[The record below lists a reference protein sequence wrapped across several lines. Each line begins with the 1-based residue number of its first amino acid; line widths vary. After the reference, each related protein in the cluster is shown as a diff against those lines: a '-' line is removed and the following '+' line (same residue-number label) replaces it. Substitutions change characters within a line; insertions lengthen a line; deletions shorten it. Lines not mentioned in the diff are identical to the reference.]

1 MIPALSDAALMSKFN
16 GWDGHSKGYF
26 TETELKRILDLA
38 AKNDP
43 KLLKAEV
50 KRATDDLARE
60 RGMSVEG
67 LVTVMRAAVSEKRK
81 KQ

>member
-1 MIPALSDAALMSKFN
+1 MIPAISDAALMSKFN
-16 GWDGHSKGYF
+16 GWDGHSKDYF
-26 TETELKRILDLA
+26 TEAELKRILDLA

-43 KLLKAEV
+43 ELLKAEV

-67 LVTVMRAAVSEKRK
+67 LVAVMRAAVAEKRK